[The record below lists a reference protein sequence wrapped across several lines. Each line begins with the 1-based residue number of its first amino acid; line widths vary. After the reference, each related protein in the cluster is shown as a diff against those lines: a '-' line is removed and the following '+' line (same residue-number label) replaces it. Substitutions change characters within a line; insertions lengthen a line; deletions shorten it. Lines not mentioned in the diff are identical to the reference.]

1 MPVDSQ
7 FFQYTQLVLIH
18 CGHFFPLWSLCGH
31 SLATHNSAFLND
43 RIFQAQYEMF
53 STSKGGISFF
63 PKNLSSSKRKIL
75 RVKIW
80 DLGWC
85 HSSTRRRQINI
96 RVFSGHFDDLACIF
110 FLFLPHSPF
119 HEGVMSTSYRV
130 SISYHAP
137 SYHYLYQGGCYFSL
151 MWDTIKYP
159 SSRLIIFLFS
169 HQHWCKQHS
178 HQATFSLVLFPQ
190 FISLQFIFSFNFS
203 WSILGLTTK
212 CAHPDD
218 LTHKHRLH
226 INHPKG
232 KRNAS
237 HPRVASKR
245 VPNAYNSSIQM
256 NTISQSHSN
265 FSSSFLRLDLT
276 I

>member
-1 MPVDSQ
+1 MDSQ

-110 FLFLPHSPF
+110 FLFLPHSAF

-137 SYHYLYQGGCYFSL
+137 SYHYLYQGGGYFSL
-151 MWDTIKYP
+151 M
-159 SSRLIIFLFS
+159 
-169 HQHWCKQHS
+169 
-178 HQATFSLVLFPQ
+178 
-190 FISLQFIFSFNFS
+190 
-203 WSILGLTTK
+203 
-212 CAHPDD
+212 
-218 LTHKHRLH
+218 
-226 INHPKG
+226 
-232 KRNAS
+232 
-237 HPRVASKR
+237 
-245 VPNAYNSSIQM
+245 
-256 NTISQSHSN
+256 
-265 FSSSFLRLDLT
+265 
-276 I
+276 